1 MSNPKR
7 IINRWNAEET
17 EQLLSEIQQKLSV
30 KAIAEIHTRSTASIM
45 NRLNE
50 LAADYHFFDE
60 LPNEQIATLTGLTLK
75 QIVNAVE
82 RRKAKIMISEKRA
95 EQAVSPIVEA
105 PVQNTMSI
113 TPELNPVEKPLQK
126 PLEKFVPILTLTAL
140 EEEPTLADV
149 YKLLKDIQKKVEV
162 LERVRVR
169 LETSI

>member
-7 IINRWNAEET
+7 TIIRWNANET

-30 KAIAEIHTRSTASIM
+30 KAIAEIHKRSTASIM

-50 LAADYHFFDE
+50 LAADYHFIDE
-60 LPNEQIATLTGLTLK
+60 LPNEQITTLTGLTHK

-95 EQAVSPIVEA
+95 EQAVEA
-105 PVQNTMSI
+105 PVENTMSI
-113 TPELNPVEKPLQK
+113 TPIEKPLEKNPEEVQ
-126 PLEKFVPILTLTAL
+126 EKFVPILTLTAL

>member
-7 IINRWNAEET
+7 TIIRWNEKET

-30 KAIAEIHTRSTASIM
+30 KAIAEIHKRSTASIM

-50 LAADYHFFDE
+50 LAADYHFIDE
-60 LPNEQIATLTGLTLK
+60 LPNEQITTLTGLTHK

-95 EQAVSPIVEA
+95 EQAVEA
-105 PVQNTMSI
+105 PVENTMSI
-113 TPELNPVEKPLQK
+113 TPIEKPLEKNPEEVQ
-126 PLEKFVPILTLTAL
+126 EKFVPILTLTAL

>member
-1 MSNPKR
+1 
-7 IINRWNAEET
+7 
-17 EQLLSEIQQKLSV
+17 
-30 KAIAEIHTRSTASIM
+30 M

-50 LAADYHFFDE
+50 VAADYHFFDE
-60 LPNEQIATLTGLTLK
+60 LPNEQITTLTGLTHK

-82 RRKAKIMISEKRA
+82 RRKAKIIITEKRA
-95 EQAVSPIVEA
+95 EQNVEA

-113 TPELNPVEKPLQK
+113 TPIEKPLEKNPEEVQ
-126 PLEKFVPILTLTAL
+126 EKFVPILTLTAL

>member
-1 MSNPKR
+1 
-7 IINRWNAEET
+7 
-17 EQLLSEIQQKLSV
+17 V

-60 LPNEQIATLTGLTLK
+60 LPNEQITTLTGLTHK

-82 RRKAKIMISEKRA
+82 RRKAKIMVAEKRA
-95 EQAVSPIVEA
+95 EQAESPTVEA

-113 TPELNPVEKPLQK
+113 TPDLKPVEK
-126 PLEKFVPILTLTAL
+126 FIPILTLTAL

>member
-7 IINRWNAEET
+7 TISRWNAQET

-60 LPNEQIATLTGLTLK
+60 LPNEQITTLTGLTHK

-82 RRKAKIMISEKRA
+82 RRKAKIMITEKRA
-95 EQAVSPIVEA
+95 EQAESPTVEA

-113 TPELNPVEKPLQK
+113 TPEHKPVEKPI
-126 PLEKFVPILTLTAL
+126 PILTLTAL
-140 EEEPTLADV
+140 EEEPSLADV
-149 YKLLKDIQKKVEV
+149 YKLLKDIKKKVEV

>member
-1 MSNPKR
+1 MSNPTR
-7 IINRWNAEET
+7 TIIRWNANET

-30 KAIAEIHTRSTASIM
+30 KAIAEIHKRSTASIM

-50 LAADYHFFDE
+50 LAADYHFIDE
-60 LPNEQIATLTGLTLK
+60 LPNEQITTLTGLTHK

-95 EQAVSPIVEA
+95 EQAVEA
-105 PVQNTMSI
+105 PVENTMSI
-113 TPELNPVEKPLQK
+113 TPIEKPLEKNPEEVQ
-126 PLEKFVPILTLTAL
+126 EKFVPILTLTAL

>member
-7 IINRWNAEET
+7 TINRWNAEET

-60 LPNEQIATLTGLTLK
+60 LPNEQITGLTGLTLK

-82 RRKAKIMISEKRA
+82 RRKAKIMITEKRA
-95 EQAVSPIVEA
+95 EQAESPTVEA

-113 TPELNPVEKPLQK
+113 TPEVTPV
-126 PLEKFVPILTLTAL
+126 EKFVPILTLTAI